1 MFLFSAYYAA
11 DNSNPVVSDS
21 VVVGF
26 VHDFRK
32 ELQTKSEVIKQE
44 TYMTM
49 LWAFILLIQIC
60 IVLSLLTGRNI
71 HRRKKVER
79 ENNELS
85 RQLTALSD
93 SYYENI
99 KISTNQG
106 MHLFNS
112 LMQTYYQGQPERI
125 VPTLE
130 SIMNNLVS
138 DEKVIT
144 QFMETI
150 NKTRNNL
157 ISRLTVSVP
166 NLSQKEILLYIYLA
180 VQLNHNAICLILD
193 KSPGA
198 LNAQIYRMRRK
209 IEDSES
215 PWKEEFLDAIT

>member
-21 VVVGF
+21 VVVDF
-26 VHDFRK
+26 DHDFRK

-71 HRRKKVER
+71 YRRKKVER

-144 QFMETI
+144 QLMETI

>member
-1 MFLFSAYYAA
+1 
-11 DNSNPVVSDS
+11 
-21 VVVGF
+21 
-26 VHDFRK
+26 
-32 ELQTKSEVIKQE
+32 
-44 TYMTM
+44 
-49 LWAFILLIQIC
+49 
-60 IVLSLLTGRNI
+60 
-71 HRRKKVER
+71 
-79 ENNELS
+79 
-85 RQLTALSD
+85 
-93 SYYENI
+93 
-99 KISTNQG
+99 
-106 MHLFNS
+106 
-112 LMQTYYQGQPERI
+112 
-125 VPTLE
+125 
-130 SIMNNLVS
+130 MNNLVS

>member
-1 MFLFSAYYAA
+1 M
-11 DNSNPVVSDS
+11 
-21 VVVGF
+21 
-26 VHDFRK
+26 
-32 ELQTKSEVIKQE
+32 
-44 TYMTM
+44 
-49 LWAFILLIQIC
+49 IC
-60 IVLSLLTGRNI
+60 YFCG
-71 HRRKKVER
+71 E
-79 ENNELS
+79 
-85 RQLTALSD
+85 LSD

-144 QFMETI
+144 QLMETI

>member
-21 VVVGF
+21 VVVDF
-26 VHDFRK
+26 VHNFRK

-49 LWAFILLIQIC
+49 LLAFILLIQIC

-71 HRRKKVER
+71 HRRKKAER

-144 QFMETI
+144 QLMETI